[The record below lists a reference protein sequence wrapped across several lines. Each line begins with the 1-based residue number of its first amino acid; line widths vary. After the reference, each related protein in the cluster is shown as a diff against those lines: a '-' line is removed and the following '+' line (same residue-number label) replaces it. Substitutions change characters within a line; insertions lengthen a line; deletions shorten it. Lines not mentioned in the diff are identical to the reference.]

1 MKLVNSVAVP
11 TTKLEKLALKNLK
24 YDCIEKKIQ
33 LCHYLCHL
41 RMKTSAMVHIAG

>member
-24 YDCIEKKIQ
+24 YDCIEKKYSYAIIYAT
-33 LCHYLCHL
+33 C
-41 RMKTSAMVHIAG
+41 G